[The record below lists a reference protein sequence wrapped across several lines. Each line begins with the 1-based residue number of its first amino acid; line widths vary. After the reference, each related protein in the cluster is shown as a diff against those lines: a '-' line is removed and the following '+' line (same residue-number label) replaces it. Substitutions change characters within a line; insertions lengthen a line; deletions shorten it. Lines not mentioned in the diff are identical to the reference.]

1 MITKI
6 AGIKVGHYTDEK
18 GVTGCTVILCP
29 NGAVAGVDVRGSAPG
44 SRETELLKPTKTV
57 QKIHAVFLSGGSAFG
72 LDATA
77 GVMRYLEERG
87 IGYKTP
93 YGVVPIIPAA
103 ILYDL
108 GVGEAKARPSIENAY
123 EACQRATTQTFE
135 EGSVGA
141 GTGATIGNILG
152 RASWM
157 KGGLGSVC
165 QKLPGGVL
173 VGALAVVNAVG
184 DIIDEH
190 GRIIAGA
197 RRADGQYLDTASF
210 LKEHAVDARK
220 VVAKGGE
227 NTTLVVLV
235 TNAKLDKSQ
244 ANKLAEFGHDGI
256 TQAVR
261 PAHTTFDGDTV
272 FALATGEVEASPD
285 AVGVVAVEVT
295 AGAIRRAVRLAKS
308 IANIPSLK

>member
-29 NGAVAGVDVRGSAPG
+29 SGAVAGVDVRGSAPG

-57 QKIHAVFLSGGSAFG
+57 QKIHAIFLSGGSAFG
-72 LDATA
+72 LDAAA
-77 GVMRYLEERG
+77 GVMRYLEEQE
-87 IGYKTP
+87 IGYRTP
-93 YGVVPIIPAA
+93 DGVVPIVPTA

-108 GVGEAKARPSIENAY
+108 GVGEAKARPSAEDAY
-123 EACQRATTQTFE
+123 EACRKADQTFE

-152 RASWM
+152 KASWM

-165 QKLPGGVL
+165 QKLPGEVL
-173 VGALAVVNAVG
+173 VAALAVVNAVG
-184 DIIDEH
+184 DVIDEH
-190 GRIIAGA
+190 GQIIAGA
-197 RRADGQYLDTASF
+197 RRPDGQYLDTASF
-210 LKEHAVDARK
+210 LKEQAVDARK
-220 VVAKGGE
+220 GVAKSGE

-244 ANKLAEFGHDGI
+244 ANKLAELGHDGI
-256 TQAVR
+256 AKAIR

-285 AVGVVAVEVT
+285 AVGVVAIEAT
-295 AGAIRRAVRLAKS
+295 AEAIRRSVQLAKS